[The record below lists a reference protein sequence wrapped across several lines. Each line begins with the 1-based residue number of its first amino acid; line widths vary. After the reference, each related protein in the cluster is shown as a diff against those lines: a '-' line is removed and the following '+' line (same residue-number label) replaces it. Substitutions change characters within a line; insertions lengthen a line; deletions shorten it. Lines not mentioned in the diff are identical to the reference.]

1 VSEALGRVAV
11 LGTGIMGAPMARNIA
26 AHGIEVTVWNRTAE
40 KARALAGERIDV
52 ADSPPAAVDGA
63 DAMVTVL
70 TAGDAVAAVVEEG
83 EALAALPRDAVWM
96 QSSTVGIE
104 ATERFVRL
112 AADAGVAFV
121 DAPVL
126 GTKAPAEAGE
136 LLVLASG
143 PTDALERV
151 RPIFDAVGGRTVE
164 LGEAGAGSRMKLVAN
179 EWVLALTTA
188 LAETLALADA
198 LGIDGERFL
207 EVISGGP
214 VDAGYAQIKGK
225 MMVDREYEP
234 SFPLALARKDVDLVL
249 QAATAEGL
257 ELALAETVRGQ
268 FAAAE
273 AAGHGDED
281 MAAVREAMRR

>member
-1 VSEALGRVAV
+1 
-11 LGTGIMGAPMARNIA
+11 MARNVA
-26 AHGIEVTVWNRTAE
+26 AAGIEVRVWNRTEE

-52 ADSPPAAVDGA
+52 ADSPAAAVEGV

-70 TAGDAVAAVVEEG
+70 TAGDAVAAVVDERG
-83 EALAALPRDAVWM
+83 ALAALPRDAVWV

-104 ATERFVRL
+104 ATERFGRM

-143 PTDALERV
+143 PADALERV
-151 RPIFDAVGGRTVE
+151 APIFEAVGARTVE
-164 LGEAGAGSRMKLVAN
+164 LGDAGAGSRMKLVAN

-198 LGIDGERFL
+198 LGIEGERFL
-207 EVISGGP
+207 DVISGGP

-225 MMVDREYEP
+225 MMVGREYEP

-249 QAATAEGL
+249 QAAAAERL
-257 ELALAETVRGQ
+257 ELALAATVRGQ
-268 FAAAE
+268 FVAAE
-273 AAGHGDED
+273 EAGHGDED